1 MSKTAN
7 YVTLYQYRINDVIK
21 CTWGIPYKR
30 VDAAAVVAAH
40 LCVRRACVSTA
51 DMTLA
56 PDADVLRGQHEAG
69 T

>member
-7 YVTLYQYRINDVIK
+7 YVTLYKYWKDDVIK

-40 LCVRRACVSTA
+40 LNQVVHLNVRRA
-51 DMTLA
+51 
-56 PDADVLRGQHEAG
+56 
-69 T
+69 